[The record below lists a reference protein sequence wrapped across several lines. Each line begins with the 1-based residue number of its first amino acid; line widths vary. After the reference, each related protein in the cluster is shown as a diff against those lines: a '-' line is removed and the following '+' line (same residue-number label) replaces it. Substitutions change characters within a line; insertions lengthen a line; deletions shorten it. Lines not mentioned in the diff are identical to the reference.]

1 MSPKYRASYI
11 DHLNN
16 NSINKTLNPN
26 NSNTNIETYN
36 QMINRININSKNKIF
51 FKKDCNI
58 AKNPINN
65 SSSILRGENDEDK
78 NLLLN
83 KIFCEKTDKFFSVD
97 KSGIK
102 NNIIKYIKLFIIYIF
117 IWTYFFFSSLKLNAC
132 FSSIIKY
139 IDLNFSFCSFC
150 LSIIDS

>member
-1 MSPKYRASYI
+1 
-11 DHLNN
+11 
-16 NSINKTLNPN
+16 
-26 NSNTNIETYN
+26 
-36 QMINRININSKNKIF
+36 MINRININNKNKIF

-97 KSGIK
+97 KSGNKTRNINKIMRNREQRNFYSFKIKKIK
-102 NNIIKYIKLFIIYIF
+102 NRNIFPKYIKKKFNNNNINQDH
-117 IWTYFFFSSLKLNAC
+117 SQNCKND
-132 FSSIIKY
+132 KVV
-139 IDLNFSFCSFC
+139 
-150 LSIIDS
+150 